1 MGECVNFGIVPNIE
15 YDKDYSFVGG
25 PDAYGA
31 IYAQYRCV
39 SIPDDIVNAWIPL
52 TNNMP
57 TYLFSLSRRNMGID
71 HFGVT
76 LIPPK
81 SVKMLFDIICSCLP
95 TTPNDSVTKLVKLLN
110 DALEKSQCIICFG
123 I

>member
-1 MGECVNFGIVPNIE
+1 MGECVNFGIVPNVE

-52 TNNMP
+52 TKNMP

-71 HFGVT
+71 HFRVT

-81 SVKMLFDIICSCLP
+81 SVKMLLILYALVCPQLP
-95 TTPNDSVTKLVKLLN
+95 MIQ
-110 DALEKSQCIICFG
+110 SQNW
-123 I
+123 

>member
-1 MGECVNFGIVPNIE
+1 
-15 YDKDYSFVGG
+15 
-25 PDAYGA
+25 
-31 IYAQYRCV
+31 
-39 SIPDDIVNAWIPL
+39 
-52 TNNMP
+52 
-57 TYLFSLSRRNMGID
+57 MGID

-81 SVKMLFDIICSCLP
+81 SVKMLFDIVCSCLP
-95 TTPNDSVTKLVKLLN
+95 TTPNDSVKKLVKLLN